1 MRVFGER
8 YWAAKFSHA
17 LSMTKS
23 AQLPMTVLGG
33 FLGSGKTTLLNHI
46 LRAPHGLR
54 ILVMV
59 NDFGS
64 LNVDASLIESTNGA
78 QDVIN
83 LTNGCVCCS
92 MGGEL
97 VNALLKVEA
106 LAPELDWLII
116 EGSGV
121 SDPRKIAQIGKVG
134 GNFLLKSIVTV
145 VDAGSVREMA
155 GDRYVGDVVL
165 QQIQAAD
172 VIVSNKLDLI
182 SDQERI
188 AASAWLHERA
198 PSALIFES
206 VQAQVDWEILLDRPL
221 PDGFSSKITADYNLK
236 LLRPFGVPRDSTVSS
251 FSTLTIQQNASYDET
266 KLRSVLCNLPDSV
279 FRIKGIVAVG
289 SDAQPCLLQ
298 YSPNK
303 QFELQTV
310 VQNHSGLDG
319 RLVAIGDSGLD
330 KDSLERLFG
339 SAEL

>member
-1 MRVFGER
+1 
-8 YWAAKFSHA
+8 
-17 LSMTKS
+17 
-23 AQLPMTVLGG
+23 MTVLGG
-33 FLGSGKTTLLNHI
+33 FLGSGKTTLLNNI
-46 LRAPHGLR
+46 LRARHGLR

-97 VNALLKVEA
+97 VSALLKVEA

-121 SDPRKIAQIGKVG
+121 SDPRKIAQIGRAG
-134 GNFLLKSIVTV
+134 GNFLLKAIVTV
-145 VDAGSVREMA
+145 VDAGSVRHMA
-155 GDRYVGDVVL
+155 EDRYVGDVVL
-165 QQIQAAD
+165 QQIEAAD
-172 VIVSNKLDLI
+172 LIVSNKLDLVNEQQCI
-182 SDQERI
+182 DTT
-188 AASAWLHERA
+188 AWLNGHA

-206 VQAQVDWEILLDRPL
+206 VQAQVDWEILWGGSL
-221 PDGFSSKITADYNLK
+221 PDGSASNGKADYGFQFLH
-236 LLRPFGVPRDSTVSS
+236 PFGVARDSTARN
-251 FSTLTIQQNASYDET
+251 FSTLTIEQDASYDET
-266 KLRSVLCNLPDSV
+266 KLRDVLRNLPDSV

-289 SDAQPCLLQ
+289 GDAQPCLLQ

-303 QFELQTV
+303 QFELQTLA
-310 VQNHSGLDG
+310 QHHSGVGG
-319 RLVAIGDSGLD
+319 RLVAIGSSGLNMG
-330 KDSLERLFG
+330 SLEQMFS

>member
-1 MRVFGER
+1 
-8 YWAAKFSHA
+8 
-17 LSMTKS
+17 MTKP

-33 FLGSGKTTLLNHI
+33 FLGSGKTTLLNNI
-46 LRAPHGLR
+46 LRARHGLR

-97 VNALLKVEA
+97 VGALLKVEE
-106 LAPELDWLII
+106 LVPELDWLII

-121 SDPRKIAQIGKVG
+121 SDPKKIAQIGRVG

-145 VDAGSVREMA
+145 VDAGSVRQMA
-155 GDRYVGDVVL
+155 QDRYVGDVVL
-165 QQIQAAD
+165 QQIEAAD
-172 VIVSNKLDLI
+172 LIVSNKLDLI
-182 SDQERI
+182 DDKQRI
-188 AASAWLHERA
+188 DTSAWLSEHA
-198 PSALIFES
+198 PSAMIFES
-206 VQAQVDWEILLDRPL
+206 VQAQVDWEILWGSPL
-221 PDGFSSKITADYNLK
+221 TDGSVSKGKADYDFKFLQ
-236 LLRPFGVPRDSTVSS
+236 PFGASRDSTARS
-251 FSTLTIQQNASYDET
+251 FSTLTIQQGAPYDET
-266 KLRSVLCNLPDSV
+266 KLRSVLQSLPESV

-289 SDAQPCLLQ
+289 SNAQPCLLQ

-303 QFELQTV
+303 QVELQEIAS
-310 VQNHSGLDG
+310 NHSGLGG
-319 RLVAIGDSGLD
+319 RLVAIGSSGLNIGY
-330 KDSLERLFG
+330 LEQLFS

>member
-1 MRVFGER
+1 
-8 YWAAKFSHA
+8 
-17 LSMTKS
+17 
-23 AQLPMTVLGG
+23 MTVLGG
-33 FLGSGKTTLLNHI
+33 FLGSGKTTLLNNI

-145 VDAGSVREMA
+145 VDAGSVRQMSE
-155 GDRYVGDVVL
+155 DRYVGDVVL
-165 QQIQAAD
+165 QQIEAAD

-182 SDQERI
+182 DDEQRI
-188 AASAWLHERA
+188 DTGAWLRKHA
-198 PSALIFES
+198 PSASIFES
-206 VQAQVDWEILLDRPL
+206 VQAQLDWEVLLDSPL
-221 PDGFSSKITADYNLK
+221 PDGSSSKSTADYDLK
-236 LLRPFGVPRDSTVSS
+236 LVRPFGVPSEGTARN
-251 FSTLTIQQNASYDET
+251 FATLTIQQNGPYDET
-266 KLRSVLCNLPDSV
+266 KLRIVLSNLPESV

-289 SDAQPCLLQ
+289 GDARSYLLQ

-303 QFELQTV
+303 QFELQPV
-310 VQNHSGLDG
+310 MQNHSGLDG
-319 RLVAIGDSGLD
+319 RLVAIGDSDLNKG
-330 KDSLERLFG
+330 SLERLFG

>member
-1 MRVFGER
+1 
-8 YWAAKFSHA
+8 
-17 LSMTKS
+17 
-23 AQLPMTVLGG
+23 MTVLGG
-33 FLGSGKTTLLNHI
+33 FLGSGKTTLLNNI

-145 VDAGSVREMA
+145 VDASSVRQMA
-155 GDRYVGDVVL
+155 EDRYVGDVVV
-165 QQIQAAD
+165 QQIEAAD
-172 VIVSNKLDLI
+172 VIVLNKLDLI
-182 SDQERI
+182 GDEQRI
-188 AASAWLHERA
+188 ETSAWLRKHA
-198 PSALIFES
+198 PSASIFES
-206 VQAQVDWEILLDRPL
+206 VQAQLDWEVLLDSPL
-221 PDGFSSKITADYNLK
+221 PDSSSSKSTADYDLK
-236 LLRPFGVPRDSTVSS
+236 LVRPFGVPSEGTARN
-251 FSTLTIQQNASYDET
+251 FATLTIQQNGPYDET
-266 KLRSVLCNLPDSV
+266 KLRIVLSSLPESVL
-279 FRIKGIVAVG
+279 RIKGIVAVG
-289 SDAQPCLLQ
+289 SDARSCLLQ

-303 QFELQTV
+303 QFELQAV
-310 VQNHSGLDG
+310 MQKHSGLDG
-319 RLVAIGDSGLD
+319 RLVAIGDSGLN
-330 KDSLERLFG
+330 KGSLEQLFS
-339 SAEL
+339 SAEI